1 MMKQIHP
8 IAIKKGIILIGV
20 LIAITGLVLH
30 LSVPGTTRSGFP
42 VNVEPM
48 STTVENLL
56 IPHTSGYGFGIDLM
70 GPEQIDFS
78 GTTAHLLTVAQYN
91 DYLSGTPLNETG
103 TLISLLNGGR
113 DSFEM
118 ILTED
123 LDLFLVFTNAGNETI
138 PWTYYYY
145 ALPTTFYSTFAVA
158 FAGAFIT
165 IIGFAWFLNGWKRWF
180 LTALSIQSLLFLARV
195 FTLSTY
201 SLNLPDIFWDL
212 IHTELYN
219 DYQYFY
225 LSWIPRLWEG
235 AWAYSADLAVYLYPP
250 LWIYTVGLL
259 GSTPSW
265 LPGLVLFTFNAATG
279 VLVYEI
285 VNRLTDDDTRAKIA
299 MMFYMLNPLTLFYGA
314 FMWLNPTPYVFFTML
329 SFYFALTQREE
340 YAVIAIA
347 IATLYKQF
355 AVVFFPILVILLIKR
370 KMDLRVKDKI
380 VSFLKHT
387 TIYVGIVGLVSL
399 PFLIASPTEYL
410 NQMILWNTGTF
421 ERLRI
426 FIPDSWMTVH
436 ANTFFLWLGFPAWFT
451 DFLAGLIINYV
462 FLILC
467 GILVYGGFTFFKPEE
482 VNEEDRFKSLFMKAI
497 LWGFIAV
504 MSVQLFL
511 PRGSYKFYLLA
522 LAPFAA
528 LLFDYKDLGFN
539 LRIEFRFQRHHLFVI
554 LMSLAV
560 FLCYRFVYFWL
571 LGAWVIFYLW
581 KSGELKRITKGSY
594 GFLRRPDSA
603 MSELEEIYAE

>member
-1 MMKQIHP
+1 MKLTDP
-8 IAIKKGIILIGV
+8 TGIKKCVIIIGV
-20 LIAITGLVLH
+20 FVTITGLGLH
-30 LSVPGTTRSGFP
+30 LAVPGTTRSGFP
-42 VNVEPM
+42 VDSEPM
-48 STTVENLL
+48 SITVENLHV
-56 IPHTSGYGFGIDLM
+56 PNTGGYGFGIDLM
-70 GPEQIDFS
+70 GPEQIDFNE
-78 GTTAHLLTVAQYN
+78 TTAHLLTVDQYN
-91 DYLSGTPLNETG
+91 DFQSGTPLNETG

-123 LDLFLVFTNAGNETI
+123 LNVYIVVTNEGKSTV

-145 ALPTTFYSTFAVA
+145 VLPATYYPTFTIA
-158 FAGAFIT
+158 FVGAFIT
-165 IIGFAWFLNGWKRWF
+165 VIGFTWYYNGWKRWF
-180 LTALSIQSLLFLARV
+180 LAALGVQSLLFFIRV

-250 LWIYTVGLL
+250 LWIYTVGLF

-265 LPGLVLFTFNAATG
+265 LPGLVLSAFNAATG
-279 VLVYEI
+279 ILVYKI
-285 VNRLTDDDTRAKIA
+285 AFRLTEDDTRSKIA

-314 FMWLNPTPYVFFTML
+314 FMWLNPTPFVFFMML
-329 SFYFALTQREE
+329 SFYLVLTQKEE
-340 YAVIAIA
+340 FAIAALA

-355 AVVFFPILVILLIKR
+355 AVIFFPILVIFLIKR
-370 KMDLRVKDKI
+370 KTGLRFKNKFAI
-380 VSFLKHT
+380 FLKHT
-387 TIYVGIVGLVSL
+387 AIYSGIVGLVSL
-399 PFLIASPTEYL
+399 PFLIASPTEFL
-410 NQMILWNTGTF
+410 NQLIFWNTGNYD
-421 ERLRI
+421 RLTI

-436 ANTFFLWLGFPAWFT
+436 ANTFFLWLGFPTWLT
-451 DFLAGLIINYV
+451 DFIALLIINYV
-462 FLILC
+462 FLIFC
-467 GILVYGGFTFFKPEE
+467 GILIYGGFTFFMSEE
-482 VNEEDRFKSLFMKAI
+482 INEEDRFKSLFMKAI

-528 LLFDYKDLGFN
+528 LLFDYKDLGLN
-539 LRIEFRFQRHHLFVI
+539 LRTEFRFQRYHLFTI
-554 LMSLAV
+554 LMSSVV
-560 FLCYRFVYFWL
+560 FLCYRFVYFWI
-571 LGAWVIFYLW
+571 LGAWVLLYLI
-581 KSGELKRITKGSY
+581 KSEELSRISHSVLGFFKRPESDIT
-594 GFLRRPDSA
+594 
-603 MSELEEIYAE
+603 ELEEIYSE